1 MPLRFEMIV
10 SMRSPQNDSKT
21 KGKSKK
27 SMPIAHTLLSDA
39 LGRINE
45 PLGYLI
51 ASCNCA
57 CSCAAYSNRD
67 SDDKYDLKHQLEL
80 IDSIKSLRSR
90 MAGCHDIEEYLK
102 WLKSNKQIFEITN
115 NSRRKEEMAI
125 SKISTLITVA
135 VAAEALLS
143 TCEWDN
149 GNDEEFIGVK
159 VTNEEVEN
167 LFNLRQDAAS
177 RASEILSSFVNSIPQ
192 RAKKLKERDVNAD
205 ESNLSKKKK
214 SKRSKDDDDEE
225 MDRGQGGV
233 TTTTEVNLSVKVKN
247 RKLIEEAIIS
257 LTPAL
262 PQDFLASALRRFG
275 AGAESKTNRVSALF
289 VAELNN
295 SLLSW
300 LTKWRNIFD
309 L

>member
-1 MPLRFEMIV
+1 
-10 SMRSPQNDSKT
+10 
-21 KGKSKK
+21 
-27 SMPIAHTLLSDA
+27 
-39 LGRINE
+39 
-45 PLGYLI
+45 
-51 ASCNCA
+51 
-57 CSCAAYSNRD
+57 
-67 SDDKYDLKHQLEL
+67 
-80 IDSIKSLRSR
+80 
-90 MAGCHDIEEYLK
+90 
-102 WLKSNKQIFEITN
+102 
-115 NSRRKEEMAI
+115 MAI

-143 TCEWDN
+143 TCEWDD
-149 GNDEEFIGVK
+149 GNDEEFVGVK

-177 RASEILSSFVNSIPQ
+177 RASEILSSFVNSKPQ
-192 RAKKLKERDVNAD
+192 RAKKLKARDVNAD

-225 MDRGQGGV
+225 MDRGECGM
-233 TTTTEVNLSVKVKN
+233 TTAAEVNLSVKVKN

-295 SLLSW
+295 SLLSL

-309 L
+309 LQFPVPKVYRRLSQRRRQQRRRR